1 MKNMSCN
8 QKYVLDIVK
17 LVLACLS
24 LMILL
29 WVGKWVVRIFWFDT
43 FIIPS
48 CSMMPTL
55 QPGDKIIADKLCF
68 GARIYRDFHFDKKGV
83 ELQCFRMK
91 GMGELR
97 RNDVFVFNMPIHNQH
112 IAFVLNYVYCKRCIG
127 LLVIL

>member
-1 MKNMSCN
+1 MKNISRN

-55 QPGDKIIADKLCF
+55 QPGDKIMQIS
-68 GARIYRDFHFDKKGV
+68 
-83 ELQCFRMK
+83 
-91 GMGELR
+91 
-97 RNDVFVFNMPIHNQH
+97 
-112 IAFVLNYVYCKRCIG
+112 FVLVQESIEIFISTRKG
-127 LLVIL
+127 